1 MFRDIDQPRQSD
13 SSLQLHQQ
21 PIFTAHAAPEPGRGP
36 ESLPPALTLSQIL
49 WKGKALI
56 GAAVLLGLLG
66 GGAAIYLTKPEY
78 RAHTSLL
85 LEGFNDQAI
94 GSVNPVSPL
103 PASAVDY
110 LQNEVKVLESDT
122 LARRVAERLGPDV
135 SVIAGKPGR
144 TLTDQQQVHAIEK
157 ALTVRT
163 GVQSEVMEVFFDA
176 PDPALAAR
184 GANAV
189 TAAFVSLSQEARSQ
203 LVLDTTQWLNHQASD
218 LKTKLDRLNRQ
229 LQDFTAS
236 NGLVLAGPQG
246 TPAEERARQ
255 LEDEYTRAQADRA
268 AKQARYEAVTATP
281 NVTPETAGNSPMTQY
296 ETDLQNMR
304 KQLADLS
311 TMYQPDNYR
320 ITRLKAQIAAT
331 EAAINNEQTSIRDR
345 MRNDYLAAQS
355 LERSLA
361 GSLDSQVAKVQQQ
374 TQKSLQYNALKT
386 EVDATQKLYDSVL
399 EKAKDAGAESSLR
412 ITNIRVIDSAAA
424 PPRPYA
430 PNPLFD
436 LAIGF
441 GIGTLGGVAL
451 VLFGTG
457 AARIRDPGEITAHA
471 IPELGVIPSA
481 NREIA
486 ETRALLTARDA
497 ALVRTEPSILWESL
511 RAVLLSIL
519 FRAQETDSRPFNGP
533 GATGRVLVVSSVEM
547 MEGKTTVVTS
557 LGVAS
562 AQHKRKVLLIDADLR
577 RPRLHERFGVPNER
591 GLTDILLRAGRGELP
606 DKLALDTFITQTRV
620 PNLSLLT
627 AGPVDKNSADLL
639 YSPALNSVLQLLA
652 RQFELVFIDT
662 PPLAMYP
669 EARVLG
675 RTSHGMVMV
684 VRANTRSGEELQGI
698 YQKLIADRIPML
710 GTVLN
715 DWKMGRTQARAYSR
729 YYSHYQQA

>member
-36 ESLPPALTLSQIL
+36 ESLPPALTLSQLL

-56 GAAVLLGLLG
+56 AAAVVLGLLG
-66 GGAAIYLTKPEY
+66 GGAAIYLTKPVY

-296 ETDLQNMR
+296 ETDLQNLR